1 MFNFAQYSLN
11 KPKIVMTLNR
21 FLFLLIFFSTQI
33 ISGQEKFTLSGTIKD
48 STDGEDLIGVYVTVA
63 NLSGV
68 GTITNSYGF
77 YSITLPQG
85 EYTISFSYVGYN
97 TVDKKIVLDKNKVI
111 GMELSNSSEVMKAL
125 EVTAEKE
132 NENLTNTNGSAV
144 RLKPKDI
151 ETIPVLFGEK
161 DVLKTVTLLPGVQS
175 AGEGSSGFNVRGGA
189 SDQNLILLDEAPVY
203 NASHLLGFFSVFN
216 SDALK
221 DINLMKGG
229 IPAEY
234 GGRLSSVMDIKMKEG
249 NRKKFSASGGLGLIS
264 SRLLIEAP
272 IVKDKGSFFVSGR
285 RTYADTFLKLSKDSS
300 RRESTLYFYDI
311 NAKANYSFG
320 EKDRVFLSGYFGQ
333 DKFGFGDSFGFEW
346 GNTTGTLRW
355 NHIYSNNL
363 FSNTSVIY
371 SNYDYKITIG
381 GAGFDI
387 ASVIKD
393 WTFKQDYQWFANEK
407 HNVKFGFNVLTH
419 KISPG
424 GINSL
429 EPDGIIADLNVQEK
443 RSIEASTYIL
453 DEWKISNRISAN
465 YGLRYSSFYAIGE
478 QDVYSYDE
486 NGSLTDTTTYGK
498 NEVFQQYQGLEPRI
512 ATTFML
518 NEYSSMKASYSRGYQ
533 YLHLLTNSTSSS
545 PTDIWMPSS
554 NNIKPQLSDQF
565 TVGYFRNFKDNT
577 YEFSIESYY
586 KPMNNLI
593 DYKTGAEVL
602 LNEFVEGELVFG
614 VGRAYGAEI
623 LIRKNKG
630 KFTGW
635 VGYTLARTEKKF
647 EEINSSN
654 WFPARQDR
662 IHDISIVAMYSFSE
676 KVKASA
682 NWVYYTG
689 NAVTFPS
696 GKYQIDGVVAN
707 YYTERNGY
715 RMPDYHRLDIGVTLY
730 NDKYKTIIDP
740 EKQKEIKVKKKWESN
755 WNFSVYNAYARENAY
770 QISFRESES
779 NPGQTEA
786 VQLALFKII
795 PSIAYNFKF

>member
-1 MFNFAQYSLN
+1 M
-11 KPKIVMTLNR
+11 INR
-21 FLFLLIFFSTQI
+21 FLLLLIIFSTQV
-33 ISGQEKFTLSGTIKD
+33 ISGQEKVTLSGTIKD

-77 YSITLPQG
+77 YSITLPKG
-85 EYTISFSYVGYN
+85 DYTISFSYIGYN
-97 TVDKKIVLDKNKVI
+97 TVNKKITLDKNKVL
-111 GMELSNSSEVMKAL
+111 GVELSNSSEVMKAL

-132 NENLTNTNGSAV
+132 NENLTNTNGSTV
-144 RLKPKDI
+144 RLRPKDI

-272 IVKDKGSFFVSGR
+272 IVKDKGSFFISGR

-333 DKFGFGDSFGFEW
+333 DKFGFGESFGFEW

-355 NHIYSNNL
+355 NHIYSNKL

-429 EPDGIIADLNVQEK
+429 EPD
-443 RSIEASTYIL
+443 
-453 DEWKISNRISAN
+453 
-465 YGLRYSSFYAIGE
+465 
-478 QDVYSYDE
+478 
-486 NGSLTDTTTYGK
+486 
-498 NEVFQQYQGLEPRI
+498 
-512 ATTFML
+512 
-518 NEYSSMKASYSRGYQ
+518 
-533 YLHLLTNSTSSS
+533 
-545 PTDIWMPSS
+545 
-554 NNIKPQLSDQF
+554 
-565 TVGYFRNFKDNT
+565 
-577 YEFSIESYY
+577 
-586 KPMNNLI
+586 
-593 DYKTGAEVL
+593 
-602 LNEFVEGELVFG
+602 
-614 VGRAYGAEI
+614 
-623 LIRKNKG
+623 
-630 KFTGW
+630 
-635 VGYTLARTEKKF
+635 
-647 EEINSSN
+647 
-654 WFPARQDR
+654 
-662 IHDISIVAMYSFSE
+662 
-676 KVKASA
+676 
-682 NWVYYTG
+682 
-689 NAVTFPS
+689 
-696 GKYQIDGVVAN
+696 
-707 YYTERNGY
+707 
-715 RMPDYHRLDIGVTLY
+715 
-730 NDKYKTIIDP
+730 
-740 EKQKEIKVKKKWESN
+740 
-755 WNFSVYNAYARENAY
+755 
-770 QISFRESES
+770 
-779 NPGQTEA
+779 
-786 VQLALFKII
+786 
-795 PSIAYNFKF
+795 

>member
-1 MFNFAQYSLN
+1 
-11 KPKIVMTLNR
+11 MTWRVL
-21 FLFLLIFFSTQI
+21 LLIITFSTQLI
-33 ISGQEKFTLSGTIKD
+33 LGQEKFTLSGTIKD

-63 NLSGV
+63 NLTGV

-97 TVDKKIVLDKNKVI
+97 TVDKKIVLDKDMTMVL
-111 GMELSNSSEVMKAL
+111 ELSNSSEVMKAL
-125 EVTAEKE
+125 DITAEKE
-132 NENLTNTNGSAV
+132 DQNLTNTNGSTV

-161 DVLKTVTLLPGVQS
+161 DILKTVTLLPGVQS

-216 SDALK
+216 SDAIK

-249 NRKKFSASGGLGLIS
+249 NSKKFSTSGGLGLIS

-285 RTYADTFLKLSKDSS
+285 RTYADTFLKLSKDSA

-320 EKDRVFLSGYFGQ
+320 EKDRIFLSGYFGQ

-355 NHIYSNNL
+355 NHIYSNKL
-363 FSNTSVIY
+363 FSNTSIIY

-381 GAGFDI
+381 GPGFEI
-387 ASVIKD
+387 ASIIKD
-393 WTFKQDYQWFANEK
+393 WTFKQDYQWFANDK
-407 HNVKFGFNVLTH
+407 HNVKFGFNILTH

-424 GINSL
+424 GINSID
-429 EPDGIIADLNVQEK
+429 PDGVIADLNVQDK
-443 RSIEASTYIL
+443 RSVEGAAYLL
-453 DEWKISNRISAN
+453 DEWKISNRLSAN

-478 QDVYSYDE
+478 QDVYSYNE
-486 NGSLTDTTTYGK
+486 NGEIEDTTYYGK
-498 NEVFQQYQGLEPRI
+498 NEVFQKYNGLEPRI
-512 ATTFML
+512 AVTCML

-533 YLHLLTNSTSSS
+533 YLHLLSNSTTSS

-602 LNEFVEGELVFG
+602 LNEFVEGQLAYG
-614 VGRAYGAEI
+614 IGRAYGTEI

-635 VGYTLARTEKKF
+635 LGYTLARTEKKF
-647 EEINSSN
+647 QDINSAN
-654 WFPARQDR
+654 WFPAR
-662 IHDISIVAMYSFSE
+662 
-676 KVKASA
+676 
-682 NWVYYTG
+682 
-689 NAVTFPS
+689 
-696 GKYQIDGVVAN
+696 
-707 YYTERNGY
+707 
-715 RMPDYHRLDIGVTLY
+715 
-730 NDKYKTIIDP
+730 
-740 EKQKEIKVKKKWESN
+740 
-755 WNFSVYNAYARENAY
+755 
-770 QISFRESES
+770 
-779 NPGQTEA
+779 
-786 VQLALFKII
+786 
-795 PSIAYNFKF
+795 

>member
-1 MFNFAQYSLN
+1 MFNFTPLSLN
-11 KPKIVMTLNR
+11 KLNVSIMR
-21 FLFLLIFFSTQI
+21 FLLLTIIFSAQLM
-33 ISGQEKFTLSGTIKD
+33 SGQDKFTVSGTIKD

-63 NLSGV
+63 NLNGV
-68 GTITNSYGF
+68 GAVTNSYGF
-77 YSITLPQG
+77 YSITLPKD

-97 TVDKKIVLDKNKVI
+97 TVDKKIDLDKNIV
-111 GMELSNSSEVMKAL
+111 MSLELANSSEVMKAL
-125 EVTAEKE
+125 DITAEKE
-132 NENLTNTNGSAV
+132 DENVTNTNGSTV

-249 NRKKFSASGGLGLIS
+249 NSKKFSTSGGIGLIS

-333 DKFGFGDSFGFEW
+333 DKFGFGESFGFEW

-355 NHIYSNNL
+355 NHIYSNKL
-363 FSNTSVIY
+363 FSNTSIIY

-381 GAGFDI
+381 GPGFEI

-393 WTFKQDYQWFANEK
+393 WTFKQDYQWFANDK
-407 HNVKFGFNVLTH
+407 HNVKFGFNILTH

-424 GINSL
+424 GINSIV
-429 EPDGIIADLNVQEK
+429 PDGVIADLNVQDK
-443 RSIEASTYIL
+443 RSVEGAAYLL
-453 DEWKISNRISAN
+453 DEWKISNRLSAN

-478 QDVYSYDE
+478 QDVYSYNE
-486 NGSLTDTTTYGK
+486 NGEIEDTTYYGK
-498 NEVFQQYQGLEPRI
+498 NEIFQKYHGLEPRI
-512 ATTFML
+512 AVTCMVD
-518 NEYSSMKASYSRGYQ
+518 EYSSMKASYSRGYQ
-533 YLHLLTNSTSSS
+533 YLHLLSNSTTSS

-577 YEFSIESYY
+577 YEFSVESYY

-593 DYKTGAEVL
+593 DYRTGAEVL
-602 LNEFVEGELVFG
+602 LNEFVEGQLAYG

-630 KFTGW
+630 KLTGW
-635 VGYTLARTEKKF
+635 LGYTLARTEKKF
-647 EEINSSN
+647 EDINSAN

-682 NWVYYTG
+682 SWVYYTG

-696 GKYQIDGVVAN
+696 GKYEVDGIVAN

-730 NDKYKTIIDP
+730 NDKFKTAIDP
-740 EKQKEIKVKKKWESN
+740 ETQKEIKVKKKWESN

-770 QISFRESES
+770 QISFQESET
-779 NPGQTEA
+779 NPGQTDA